1 MKRAKSIKDVAMQY
15 GRILDRYEPNNPWK
29 EVACK
34 TMLNLTKRIAE
45 KIGVPKVYD
54 YSPNYEGGVI
64 WWFDHK
70 IFYANYETKVV
81 L

>member
-1 MKRAKSIKDVAMQY
+1 MKDLNVQM
-15 GRILDRYEPNNPWK
+15 GRIWNKHLHHRLMHKAHPIKGEL
-29 EVACK
+29 VIK
-34 TMLNLTKRIAE
+34 TAE

-54 YSPNYEGGVI
+54 PHPMGEGEV